1 MSCSSHAHGLAYQRV
16 SCRFFITLFLL
27 PWASTP
33 IIPPVSGGRTLRI
46 TSSIA
51 AAMGTFWHKFQK
63 SVPYYIIY
71 TGTMELFTFDNF
83 FLNLYLVLHAGM
95 HVMHYK
101 VFWVFFLFVPG
112 TSCGHARHAL
122 HSAWWRFPPVYIY
135 IHIHLYLQHI
145 WNMYVREYIHIFI
158 YAACTCYI

>member
-101 VFWVFFLFVPG
+101 VFLSLFFICTWYFMRAC
-112 TSCGHARHAL
+112 TSCATQCL
-122 HSAWWRFPPVYIY
+122 MKVSPCLYIY
-135 IHIHLYLQHI
+135 TYTFIPTAY
-145 WNMYVREYIHIFI
+145 MKYVC
-158 YAACTCYI
+158 A